1 MKIKILLTLLIIFAL
16 NGCGGG
22 GETPTQI
29 TDNSYNDTY
38 TPTPTQQ
45 DDYNYTNDYDYTYI
59 EPKPEEPKPKEYNL
73 SQINGVESH
82 LKYTGVGVT
91 IGVVDG
97 GFDLNNSELN
107 NTEILNKE
115 DYSNLPYFTSDSIN
129 HGTAMTQIIGADG
142 EKVKG
147 ITQGAIFLLGYYK
160 SNASSDAYKMMNE
173 LGASVIN
180 NSWAP
185 TIGGGFGSGFGNY
198 LGDDSNNVILD
209 LSVNGNKGKGIVF
222 VFGMANDDKDIEEL
236 YNHWRYLAY
245 EYDENGTKSPKT
257 IDDNILLVGS
267 LDSQD
272 KDKKKSYSNYG
283 SSADVFVPDSVYANF
298 GEGNGT
304 NPLFKELV
312 DGGTSSATAI
322 VTSIVAMAQEARG
335 DLNSSVIMDLIC
347 KTATQ
352 IGDTPYDVK
361 DINGNMRSKVFGC
374 GKVDVDAFITAV
386 EKF

>member
-1 MKIKILLTLLIIFAL
+1 MKIKILVTLLIIFAL

-22 GETPTQI
+22 GETPNQI

-45 DDYNYTNDYDYTYI
+45 DDYNYTNDYDYTYVEPVYVEPI
-59 EPKPEEPKPKEYNL
+59 YEEPKPEEYNL

-82 LKYTGVGVT
+82 IKYTGAGVT
-91 IGVVDG
+91 IGILDG
-97 GFDLNNSELN
+97 DFDLDDIEFDGVD
-107 NTEILNKE
+107 ILNKDTYVKLIYLYE
-115 DYSNLPYFTSDSIN
+115 TSNIK
-129 HGTAMTQIIGADG
+129 HGTAMTQIIGANQDG
-142 EKVKG
+142 LVKG
-147 ITQGAIFLLGYYK
+147 ITEGASFIIGKYK
-160 SNASSDAYKMMNE
+160 EAAIQYNIMDE

-180 NSWAP
+180 NSWGP
-185 TIGGGFGSGFGNY
+185 VEGLRNY
-198 LGDDSNNVILD
+198 LEDDRNNVILD
-209 LSVNGNKGKGIVF
+209 LSVNGNNGKGIVF
-222 VFGMANDDKDIEEL
+222 VFAMGNDNEDFETEKF

-267 LDSQD
+267 LDSENNR
-272 KDKKKSYSNYG
+272 KDYSNYG
-283 SSADVFVPDSVYANF
+283 SSADVFVNDDVYVN
-298 GEGNGT
+298 ENNT
-304 NPLFKELV
+304 LKIL
-312 DGGTSSATAI
+312 GGTSNATAI
-322 VTSIVAMAQEARG
+322 VSSIVAMAQEARG